1 METNNGIHII
11 SESWGIWFNSVCVWF
26 FFQLPILCTC
36 QDQYPWVFS
45 EIYSFCCGENRFRM
59 RRRKR
64 RDKISYLTARARYPV
79 LYLCQVLFL
88 GASFLFLTLPVAGDM
103 LSLIFQATQGGRR
116 CVMDSEPET
125 DRDLALCGL
134 GLSSWTGQSPAW
146 HLFFWEAFCCLSKR
160 KGRQMCKAGRWLGKK
175 KQECKHQRRK
185 GKLYWV

>member
-11 SESWGIWFNSVCVWF
+11 SESWGIWFNSVLF
-26 FFQLPILCTC
+26 FFFTTNTLYLSKPISLGL
-36 QDQYPWVFS
+36 QWDLFLLLWRKH
-45 EIYSFCCGENRFRM
+45 RFRM

-64 RDKISYLTARARYPV
+64 RDQINYFMARARYLV

-88 GASFLFLTLPVAGDM
+88 GASFLFLTLPVARDM

-146 HLFFWEAFCCLSKR
+146 HLFSFERHSAAS
-160 KGRQMCKAGRWLGKK
+160 
-175 KQECKHQRRK
+175 QREKEDRCARLVD
-185 GKLYWV
+185 G